1 MLLIDYKPRF
11 YWWDCLEMLRK
22 AILTGILMFF
32 KKGSLTQLVMAML
45 TSLGFLSAAAWF
57 EPFAAPT
64 ANAFKLGTE
73 IALLMTLMLIVLLK
87 IDLSKE
93 DIPGG
98 GDTVGAALLLVNVAP
113 PAVSLVLSLLTHGL
127 DARDAVKT
135 WNGDEDGKKKGKED
149 EGELGAKE
157 QLRLLFVEN
166 QSLKRQLADRRNDA
180 MSAIA
185 RKKALEAQVADLKRD
200 FEREEKATFS
210 ITADMTRQYK
220 DMQEDLIK
228 RINEAENT
236 ITELRDQLELQ
247 GLAYEDLKK
256 EKDRAIAIKEAEIV
270 DMKQKM
276 DDMSAEFGDML
287 KQTLEKMSERINITN
302 SNFDADLGSTGV
314 PTEEKLQE
322 FAMGK

>member
-1 MLLIDYKPRF
+1 MGK
-11 YWWDCLEMLRK
+11 
-22 AILTGILMFF
+22 
-32 KKGSLTQLVMAML
+32 KKG
-45 TSLGFLSAAAWF
+45 
-57 EPFAAPT
+57 
-64 ANAFKLGTE
+64 
-73 IALLMTLMLIVLLK
+73 
-87 IDLSKE
+87 
-93 DIPGG
+93 
-98 GDTVGAALLLVNVAP
+98 
-113 PAVSLVLSLLTHGL
+113 
-127 DARDAVKT
+127 
-135 WNGDEDGKKKGKED
+135 GKKKGKED

>member
-1 MLLIDYKPRF
+1 MGK
-11 YWWDCLEMLRK
+11 
-22 AILTGILMFF
+22 
-32 KKGSLTQLVMAML
+32 KKG
-45 TSLGFLSAAAWF
+45 G
-57 EPFAAPT
+57 
-64 ANAFKLGTE
+64 
-73 IALLMTLMLIVLLK
+73 
-87 IDLSKE
+87 KE
-93 DIPGG
+93 
-98 GDTVGAALLLVNVAP
+98 
-113 PAVSLVLSLLTHGL
+113 
-127 DARDAVKT
+127 
-135 WNGDEDGKKKGKED
+135 KGKED

-180 MSAIA
+180 MSGIA

-256 EKDRAIAIKEAEIV
+256 EKDRAIAIKEAEAALLPVGGTHGAAVREAASEFRVKVSSTRPISS
-270 DMKQKM
+270 MCGLAR
-276 DDMSAEFGDML
+276 SAAASG
-287 KQTLEKMSERINITN
+287 RRVVPVRP
-302 SNFDADLGSTGV
+302 LG
-314 PTEEKLQE
+314 
-322 FAMGK
+322 

>member
-98 GDTVGAALLLVNVAP
+98 GDAVGAALLLVNVAP

-135 WNGDEDGKKKGKED
+135 WNGDEDGKKKGKTGKDEVEFDENPMAADED
-149 EGELGAKE
+149 E
-157 QLRLLFVEN
+157 
-166 QSLKRQLADRRNDA
+166 S
-180 MSAIA
+180 
-185 RKKALEAQVADLKRD
+185 
-200 FEREEKATFS
+200 
-210 ITADMTRQYK
+210 
-220 DMQEDLIK
+220 
-228 RINEAENT
+228 
-236 ITELRDQLELQ
+236 
-247 GLAYEDLKK
+247 
-256 EKDRAIAIKEAEIV
+256 
-270 DMKQKM
+270 
-276 DDMSAEFGDML
+276 
-287 KQTLEKMSERINITN
+287 
-302 SNFDADLGSTGV
+302 
-314 PTEEKLQE
+314 
-322 FAMGK
+322 